1 MFGIRLSIHYRSAV
15 TLHGRGVF
23 ELTGAIQDICIVDDD
38 PVFAAV
44 AEMLL
49 FSLGATSVRQVQN
62 TREALAEMAGSSDSD
77 SLVIINLNMP
87 GLDGLAVLRELSN
100 AHYAGWI
107 AISSGE
113 TLSIRDSASR
123 LAGLLGLKYAGEVQ
137 KPVREGEMRSL
148 FDTIARNDFN
158 IATNIVQPYRNS
170 KIVGL
175 RPVYQ
180 PKVDAITGE
189 TIGAE
194 TLMRLETD
202 EGDLL
207 SPFQHIERLS
217 REGKM
222 TEETLKFLDLV
233 LADIVDWKAAG
244 LFPVISFNAPAPVI
258 EHPEFLVDFA
268 RKVRTSG
275 ISPSQI
281 TIELTESVLP
291 NDPATLV
298 ETLTRLRMAGFGLAL
313 DDFGTGMA
321 NFDMLRMCPFSELK
335 IDRSLAQASVGDP
348 LSCGI
353 IETCATVSRDLG
365 MTLVAEGIETEAQE
379 LALKRLGV
387 EVFQGYLF
395 GRGVPAGEFASR
407 LLEETPPSAVNPV
420 AAVH

>member
-1 MFGIRLSIHYRSAV
+1 MAD
-15 TLHGRGVF
+15 
-23 ELTGAIQDICIVDDD
+23 AIENIFIVDDD

-49 FSLGATSVRQVQN
+49 FSLGATSVIKVAN
-62 TREALAEMAGSSDSD
+62 TCEALAELARTADPA
-77 SLVIINLNMP
+77 SLVIVNLTMR

-100 AHYAGWI
+100 AHFQGWVG
-107 AISSGE
+107 ISTGE
-113 TLSIRDSASR
+113 VNSIRDSATR

-137 KPVREGEMRSL
+137 KPLREGEIRAL
-148 FDTIARNDFN
+148 FETISRNVRVSPQSP
-158 IATNIVQPYRNS
+158 VQPFRNA
-170 KIVGL
+170 KIIGL

-180 PKVDAITGE
+180 PKIDALTGE

-194 TLMRLETD
+194 TLMRLETSD
-202 EGDLL
+202 GELL
-207 SPFQHIERLS
+207 SPVQHVERLT

-222 TEETLKFLDLV
+222 AAETLRFLDLV
-233 LADIVDWKAAG
+233 LADIVDWKSAG
-244 LFPVISFNAPAPVI
+244 LNPVVSFNAPAPVI

-275 ISPSQI
+275 VSPSQI

-291 NDPATLV
+291 NDPSVLV

-321 NFDMLRMCPFSELK
+321 NFDILRMCPFSELK
-335 IDRSLAQASVGDP
+335 IDRSLSQTCVSDP

-353 IETCATVSRDLG
+353 IETCATVSRELG

-379 LALKRLGV
+379 LTLKRLGV
-387 EVFQGYLF
+387 AVFQGFLF
-395 GRGVPAGEFASR
+395 GRGVPAAEFASR
-407 LLEETPPSAVNPV
+407 LRSEGSGQDLTAM
-420 AAVH
+420 AR

>member
-1 MFGIRLSIHYRSAV
+1 MAA
-15 TLHGRGVF
+15 
-23 ELTGAIQDICIVDDD
+23 AIENIFIVDDD

-49 FSLGATSVRQVQN
+49 FSLGAKCVRQVDN
-62 TREALAEMAGSSDSD
+62 THDALSELANTGGAA
-77 SLVIINLNMP
+77 SLVIVNLTMR

-100 AHYAGWI
+100 AHFPGWI
-107 AISSGE
+107 GISTGE
-113 TLSIRDSASR
+113 SNSIRDSASR

-137 KPVREGEMRSL
+137 KPLREGEIRAL
-148 FDTIARNDFN
+148 FDTISRDERVNSQ
-158 IATNIVQPYRNS
+158 TPVQPFRNA

-180 PKVDAITGE
+180 PKIDALTGE

-194 TLMRLETD
+194 TLMRLETSD
-202 EGDLL
+202 GGLL
-207 SPFQHIERLS
+207 SPVQHVERLT

-222 TEETLKFLDLV
+222 AEETLRFLDLV
-233 LADIVDWKAAG
+233 LADIVEWKGIG
-244 LFPVISFNAPAPVI
+244 LNPVVSFNAPAPVI

-291 NDPATLV
+291 NDPSVLV

-335 IDRSLAQASVGDP
+335 IDRSLSQTCVSDP

-353 IETCATVSRDLG
+353 IETCATVSRELG

-379 LALKRLGV
+379 LTLKRLGV
-387 EVFQGYLF
+387 EVFQGFLF
-395 GRGVPAGEFASR
+395 GRGVPAVEFSKRLTAEGFGQEASA
-407 LLEETPPSAVNPV
+407 LA
-420 AAVH
+420 H

>member
-1 MFGIRLSIHYRSAV
+1 MVLPKAV
-15 TLHGRGVF
+15 
-23 ELTGAIQDICIVDDD
+23 EDICIVDDD
-38 PVFAAV
+38 PVFGAV

-49 FSLGATSVRQVQN
+49 FSLGAKSVRHVQN
-62 TREALAEMAGSSDSD
+62 SREGLAGLAKSSDLD
-77 SLVIINLNMP
+77 SLVIINLNMR

-113 TLSIRDSASR
+113 THSIRDSASR
-123 LAGLLGLKYAGEVQ
+123 LAGLLGLKFAGEIQ
-137 KPVREGEMRSL
+137 KPLREGDIRVL
-148 FDTIARNDFN
+148 FKAIADNDLN
-158 IATNIVQPYRNS
+158 NAPQAVQPFRNS
-170 KIVGL
+170 RIIGL

-180 PKVDAITGE
+180 PKVHAITGE
-189 TIGAE
+189 TVGAE
-194 TLMRLETD
+194 TLMRLETED
-202 EGDLL
+202 GDLL

-222 TEETLKFLDLV
+222 AGETLKFLDLV
-233 LADIVDWKAAG
+233 LADIVEWKAAG
-244 LFPVISFNAPAPVI
+244 LYPVVSFNAPAPVI

-268 RKVRTSG
+268 KKVRTSG
-275 ISPSQI
+275 VSPSQI

-335 IDRSLAQASVGDP
+335 IDRSLSQSSVGDP

-353 IETCATVSRDLG
+353 IETCATVSRELG

-379 LALKRLGV
+379 LTLKRLGV
-387 EVFQGYLF
+387 EVFQGFLF
-395 GRGVPAGEFASR
+395 GKGVPAAEFSAR
-407 LLEETPPSAVNPV
+407 LSSEGFGQGGQAL
-420 AAVH
+420 AANR